1 MGPELAQV
9 LVSDVDVLKQLF
21 QEYFEDDLNE
31 NLPYSLLKSFAV
43 IATRTNAEFKELST
57 TTPITA
63 LQKSL
68 RKQM

>member
-9 LVSDVDVLKQLF
+9 LVNDVDVLGQLF
-21 QEYFEDDLNE
+21 QEYFEEDLNE

-43 IATRTNAEFKELST
+43 IATRTNAEFKELSM